1 MGKTSESFR
10 KRAQVARNIQLT
22 RFANIESSNIVANA
36 DMRIG
41 ENRQFCKLQDEGI
54 VLSHR

>member
-22 RFANIESSNIVANA
+22 RFVNIESSNIVANA
-36 DMRIG
+36 DMRVGGDPSI
-41 ENRQFCKLQDEGI
+41 LQVTG
-54 VLSHR
+54 